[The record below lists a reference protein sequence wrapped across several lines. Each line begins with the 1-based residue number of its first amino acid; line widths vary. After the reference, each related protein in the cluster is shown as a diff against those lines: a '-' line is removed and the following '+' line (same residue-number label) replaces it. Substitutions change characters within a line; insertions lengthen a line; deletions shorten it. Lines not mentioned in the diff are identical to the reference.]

1 MNGRIKALDNLK
13 ISGNLPSMPQVLVQL
28 IDICHAQDI
37 DLQEVVKVVTKDAPI
52 SAKVLQLVNSAFIG
66 SRKNFTDVGQAIVF
80 LGADVIKNLAISIS
94 VQQVFRRVDPNGLL
108 SLDRFWHHSF
118 QNALLAQNIAET
130 ISFPSASEAYLAGL
144 LHDIGKL
151 ILWIA
156 FPGQY
161 APLLLKGVRCHD
173 ARLAFLEQEKLG
185 IDHSEAGGWLC
196 QQWQLPSTLGD
207 AVRYHHHPVAEVA
220 QALPLVK
227 IIALADLLSHGEP
240 NDEDIIETAHRLLQI
255 SPVQLESITADV
267 DDQIALIADEFNIRI
282 PSPAKSSMERDKG
295 SEEVHKQVS
304 LGLINRVRDITQ
316 LTGALE
322 ELLKV
327 ESKEQMML
335 VVEQSLKILFNED
348 SCLFFIWSDRDYT
361 QLQGQVSPKSSLS
374 GAVDQFNFTV
384 KSEGNSLLER
394 AVLNKALIHSFS
406 SSDQQPRK
414 LSLLDQQ
421 LLHLFNKEAF
431 SAVPMVYKNEVQGL
445 LIIAFQQEEQK
456 RFLSQLTPIHILAQ
470 HAAIALYLEQFHL
483 QQADRLL
490 QERIDATSQ
499 LARKVAHEINNP
511 VAILKNYTHILK
523 IKSQNGKDINSEL
536 ATIDEELT
544 RIGHLT
550 EQLQDLATEQA
561 ARQSTVIDINKLMAT
576 IFELYTASTAEECS
590 ADILFTPDATNP
602 TAIANADSIRQIIIN
617 LINNAIDAVSH
628 KGRIEV
634 KTGTM
639 DDRVTIAITDNGTG
653 IPKQHLK
660 EIYSPGFTTKH
671 NGHSG
676 LGLAIIKKLTEE
688 MGGSIL
694 CQSSNTGTTFS
705 IFLPAEK

>member
-1 MNGRIKALDNLK
+1 MNGRIKALDNLN

-80 LGADVIKNLAISIS
+80 LGADVIKNLAISVS
-94 VQQVFRRVDPNGLL
+94 VQQVFRRVDPNGPL

-118 QNALLAQNIAET
+118 QNALLAQNIAKT

-151 ILWIA
+151 ILWMA

-173 ARLAFLEQEKLG
+173 ARLAFLEQEKLD
-185 IDHSEAGGWLC
+185 IDHCEAGGWLC
-196 QQWQLPSTLGD
+196 QQWQLPSILGD

-227 IIALADLLSHGEP
+227 ITALADLLSHGEP

-255 SPVQLESITADV
+255 SPAQLESITAEV

-316 LTGALE
+316 LTGTLE

-327 ESKEQMML
+327 ESREQMML

-374 GAVDQFNFTV
+374 GADQFHFTV
-384 KSEGNSLLER
+384 KSGGNSLLER
-394 AVLNKALIHSFS
+394 AVMNKALIHSFS
-406 SSDQQPRK
+406 SADEQPRK

-445 LIIAFQQEEQK
+445 LIIAFQQEEHK

-561 ARQSTVIDINKLMAT
+561 ARQSTTIDINKLMAT

-590 ADILFTPDATNP
+590 ADILFTPDAANP
-602 TAIANADSIRQIIIN
+602 TAIANEDSIRQIIIN

-653 IPKQHLK
+653 IPKQHLE

-688 MGGSIL
+688 MGGSLL
-694 CQSSNTGTTFS
+694 CQSSSTGTTFS